1 MESNQSDLAILEL
14 ELHQDADV
22 QILRKWAAD
31 NIRGGDGL
39 VFEESRLFIV
49 FPSVKSSDLEH
60 ALNRLALGARKL
72 GADLLFRKRGDDE
85 LVDSLYRRSEA
96 LILPIYPRAE
106 R

>member
-1 MESNQSDLAILEL
+1 MEGKESNLAILEL
-14 ELHQDADV
+14 ALLPESDV
-22 QILRKWAAD
+22 QKLRKWAAD

-39 VFEESRLFIV
+39 VFEDSRLFIV

-60 ALNRLALGARKL
+60 ALNRLAPGARKL

-96 LILPIYPRAE
+96 LILPVFPRSE